1 MDKQLGEL
9 CWHRRDQR
17 PFTALSGHF
26 NGARQLPIVVI
37 PISERDI
44 THPNIDCW
52 K

>member
-26 NGARQLPIVVI
+26 NGARHLPLEVI
-37 PISERDI
+37 PISERDTTKTEI
-44 THPNIDCW
+44 QCAN
-52 K
+52 